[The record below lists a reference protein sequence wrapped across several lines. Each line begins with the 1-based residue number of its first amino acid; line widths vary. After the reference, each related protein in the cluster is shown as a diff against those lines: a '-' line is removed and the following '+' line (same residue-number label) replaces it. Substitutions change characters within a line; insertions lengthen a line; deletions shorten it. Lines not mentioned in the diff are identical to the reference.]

1 VQFPIAI
8 ALRRSRLLLVLT
20 VLLHGLAAASLVVL
34 PWPLSIRLLL
44 LALLAWSL
52 WQQIFRPST
61 VVGLCLAASG
71 ELSCQFANGEQA
83 FVRVQ
88 PDSVVFSQL
97 LVLRIRDGE
106 SGRLETLALLPDSM
120 PSEQFRVLRLWLRWR
135 VDARDQREGGDA

>member
-1 VQFPIAI
+1 MQFPIAI

-20 VLLHGLAAASLVVL
+20 VVLHGLAAASLAVL
-34 PWPLSIRLLL
+34 PWPLSLRCLLL
-44 LALLAWSL
+44 VIVALSL
-52 WQQIFRPST
+52 WRQIWRPSR

-71 ELSCQFANGEQA
+71 ELSFQFANGEQA
-83 FVRVQ
+83 FVRAQ

-97 LVLRIRDGE
+97 LVLRVRDGE

-135 VDARDQREGGDA
+135 ADSSDQREGGV

>member
-1 VQFPIAI
+1 MQFPIAI
-8 ALRRSRLLLVLT
+8 ALRRSRLLRVLT
-20 VLLHGLAAASLVVL
+20 VVLHGLAAASLFVL
-34 PWPLSIRLLL
+34 PWPLSIRCLL
-44 LALLAWSL
+44 LAILAVSL
-52 WQQIFRPST
+52 WRQIFRTSR

-71 ELSCQFANGEQA
+71 ELSCQLASGEQV

-97 LVLRIRDGE
+97 LVLRVRDGE

-135 VDARDQREGGDA
+135 ADFSDQRAGGGA